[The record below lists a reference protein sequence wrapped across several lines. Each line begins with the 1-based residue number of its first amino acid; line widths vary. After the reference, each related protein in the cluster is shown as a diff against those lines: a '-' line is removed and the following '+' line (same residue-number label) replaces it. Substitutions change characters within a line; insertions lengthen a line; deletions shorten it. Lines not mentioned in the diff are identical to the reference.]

1 MARGGEREQV
11 LAVNTSTSALPFVR
25 PETRAT
31 ILYGRPLGARKHKK
45 TIEPLGV
52 RNPSYAVP
60 AGKLREGETYSVN
73 VKLIA
78 QMIPVHLIPAIQ
90 ESGFDYGMTPRELAE
105 NVVEGAMMLHER
117 DMTVTYNPNGKKY
130 LRIQIPIKIP
140 NNNSNNECYI
150 EWIECD
156 QRIYWKEGESMTFD
170 VEKLHQGSNQSD
182 QSMEF
187 LYIDVNPEVELE

>member
-1 MARGGEREQV
+1 MITKKILDNLYKWASVTDFPLRNEV
-11 LAVNTSTSALPFVR
+11 ITSK
-25 PETRAT
+25 
-31 ILYGRPLGARKHKK
+31 YMG
-45 TIEPLGV
+45 
-52 RNPSYAVP
+52 
-60 AGKLREGETYSVN
+60 
-73 VKLIA
+73 
-78 QMIPVHLIPAIQ
+78 
-90 ESGFDYGMTPRELAE
+90 YGMKICHLKIGKNRKRYPNKEISKTVMNILMKEDIYGAYYVYYPPR
-105 NVVEGAMMLHER
+105 
-117 DMTVTYNPNGKKY
+117 MTARPHVDYNPYGKKY

-140 NNNSNNECYI
+140 NNNNNNECYI

>member
-1 MARGGEREQV
+1 MRRNFLKV
-11 LAVNTSTSALPFVR
+11 LAFTFISTLFLPINFLSA
-25 PETRAT
+25 AT
-31 ILYGRPLGARKHKK
+31 KKLLNKKLTDEVIDIIGSDDILG
-45 TIEPLGV
+45 
-52 RNPSYAVP
+52 SYYLVYPPNMSAK
-60 AGKLREGETYSVN
+60 AH
-73 VKLIA
+73 I
-78 QMIPVHLIPAIQ
+78 
-90 ESGFDYGMTPRELAE
+90 D
-105 NVVEGAMMLHER
+105 
-117 DMTVTYNPNGKKY
+117 YNPYNQKY